1 MTLSMSHSND
11 ARYISIRDAAS
22 ANDHDNYTYR
32 EMTKYTAN
40 LSQQFGGGSL
50 LFYAVSETEH
60 GTLSLLS
67 DRIFE

>member
-1 MTLSMSHSND
+1 MSHSND

-50 LFYAVSETEH
+50 SFYGIWVKTGSMVPITPI
-60 GTLSLLS
+60 S
-67 DRIFE
+67 